1 MPDSDDNF
9 VSDLETE
16 NFDSRL
22 FELYLL
28 AAFREQGVS
37 VSQEHDSPD
46 FFIERAGYQCSIEAV
61 TANPK
66 EKRAQG
72 LTTPTFAPKS
82 RQERAIGSPAVRFA
96 KTLRSKLQREY
107 EKLPHAQG
115 KPFALALADFQAAGS
130 MVWSRGALPS
140 YLYGFYA
147 DISDGPDGNSVT
159 STCVL

>member
-1 MPDSDDNF
+1 MGELYFALPDPDDNF
-9 VSDLETE
+9 VSDLQTE

-46 FFIERAGYQCSIEAV
+46 FFIERAGLLCSVEAV
-61 TANPK
+61 TANLK

-82 RQERAIGSPAVRFA
+82 RQERMIGSPAVRFA
-96 KTLRSKLQREY
+96 KTLRSKLQRQY
-107 EKLPHAQG
+107 EKLPVDRDGDHRSQ
-115 KPFALALADFQAAGS
+115 ALLARTFFVENA
-130 MVWSRGALPS
+130 
-140 YLYGFYA
+140 
-147 DISDGPDGNSVT
+147 NT
-159 STCVL
+159 